1 MVAMVTMVAMI
12 DEPDHDGGIIAG
24 LTLPSQ
30 RKSLLPLNGTR
41 VLTDKEKEEKKK
53 KMLKILRDELF
64 FSYHVGRCPDEY
76 RFLLT
81 EHVFTTCQQREQIMG
96 LFFEEFKTLGLMFV
110 PQEFLALISSGH
122 TSGIVINMSNTY
134 TSIVPIWNLNILR
147 NKAVV
152 LQVGGQ
158 DVTRALELL
167 LKQRRA
173 DQVYRTSD
181 FDPLVV
187 EDIKEKRGYVAL
199 DYEVEMSKPAALST
213 EYELPDCQVI
223 NLGRELFQCTECL
236 FQPHLFGIKN
246 TQGLIGSVNQ
256 LIDTLNG
263 QIKQDIVA
271 QSVFLTGS
279 SSMFPGLVERLRA
292 GIAEKHSAVNVVAP
306 PERKMSAWMGGS
318 IWAELSVSKN
328 LWTTKEEFDAYGPD
342 VVHSKCF

>member
-53 KMLKILRDELF
+53 KMLKMIWHVFIHELR
-64 FSYHVGRCPDEY
+64 VGPEEASL
-76 RFLLT
+76 LLT
-81 EHVFTTCQQREQIMG
+81 EHVFTDNTTRAETATL
-96 LFFEEFKTLGLMFV
+96 LFDEMDAKALMFV